1 VKQTHPIR
9 RDCDGAGPATTESD
23 VTMTIA
29 ATMEHKQ
36 IMSSNGVRRSLRF
49 GPFELS
55 SGQRVLRRNGVTLPL
70 GARAFDILVYLAERP
85 GEVIGN
91 KELID
96 HVWPNVT
103 VVEGSLRVH
112 MAAIRKTLG
121 DGQFGDRYI
130 ANVKGRG
137 YSFIGSVVGLD
148 DSTETVSERP
158 PCREKPPES
167 PSERPPQKNQA
178 RTLVLMLAT
187 LDSPEHRVHAQAT
200 ESDDHVT
207 KRFALA
213 KLVARM
219 EALARRPPDM
229 TVLPKAD
236 RKLRR
241 QLN

>member
-1 VKQTHPIR
+1 
-9 RDCDGAGPATTESD
+9 
-23 VTMTIA
+23 
-29 ATMEHKQ
+29 MEHKQ
-36 IMSSNGVRRSLRF
+36 IMSSNGVRRKLRF

-55 SGQRVLRRNGVTLPL
+55 SGQRMLRRNGVTLPL

-103 VVEGSLRVH
+103 VVESSLRVH

-137 YSFIGSVVGLD
+137 YSFIGSVVRLD
-148 DSTETVSERP
+148 DSTENVGEWP
-158 PCREKPPES
+158 QCQA
-167 PSERPPQKNQA
+167 RPPQRTPEGPPEKNQV

-187 LDSPEHRVHAQAT
+187 FDSPQHRVHVQAI
-200 ESDDHVT
+200 ESAGRVS
-207 KRFALA
+207 R
-213 KLVARM
+213 
-219 EALARRPPDM
+219 
-229 TVLPKAD
+229 KA
-236 RKLRR
+236 
-241 QLN
+241 